1 MRDALMA
8 ASYAISLMLPLR
20 LLSLFFS
27 QNPKLTLDDMIADDM
42 EMFSFSQPQNLLQ
55 TSSPAQLQLHLYIIQ
70 FNTSSND
77 LLCHQEI
84 RCDVGFYEFPNPK
97 SELI

>member
-1 MRDALMA
+1 MA

>member
-42 EMFSFSQPQNLLQ
+42 EMF
-55 TSSPAQLQLHLYIIQ
+55 
-70 FNTSSND
+70 
-77 LLCHQEI
+77 
-84 RCDVGFYEFPNPK
+84 
-97 SELI
+97 

>member
-42 EMFSFSQPQNLLQ
+42 KVFSFSQTQNLLQ
-55 TSSPAQLQLHLYIIQ
+55 TSSPAAVAFVYY
-70 FNTSSND
+70 S
-77 LLCHQEI
+77 
-84 RCDVGFYEFPNPK
+84 V
-97 SELI
+97 